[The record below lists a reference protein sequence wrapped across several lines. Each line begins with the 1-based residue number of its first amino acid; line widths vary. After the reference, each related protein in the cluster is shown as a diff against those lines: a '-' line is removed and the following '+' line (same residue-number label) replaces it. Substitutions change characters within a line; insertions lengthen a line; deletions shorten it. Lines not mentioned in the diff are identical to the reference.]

1 MGKATQPQQ
10 KKAQAKASP
19 KAKPV
24 SAFNHHGGK
33 ESVKLAK
40 DIFAR
45 KKAAMAAM
53 DASSKKGWPQDVV
66 ADDRWCSWMPEG
78 WEPALKMTAGKIL
91 IQGMV
96 GPLPEDGG
104 VRKFFF
110 HKVDLEKHLGRKLD
124 LDERGKKPRDFGNI
138 NPEHFLHRTD
148 REPLQSYIKT
158 RCDGLH
164 GYSVEEALDDF
175 KYMHGEGKDA
185 KQKQYSMQDLKY
197 DVEERKFLQLV
208 PERPAAGARQ
218 AAPLTPASVDR
229 HLPNAS
235 SEACAAPS
243 TPKRQDSGASAS
255 GSLVQ
260 MPSTPAKRPRV
271 ASAAAASASGK
282 QARLN
287 SAEDYAQ
294 MARREIFEQC
304 YKPFKTRAAL
314 SVEDERSMCALVG
327 AGFDLGIDVMVLKAL
342 KLALRTAPEGRGKIG
357 QAVLEE
363 FEGAY
368 LQGVGV

>member
-1 MGKATQPQQ
+1 MGKEAKPRQ
-10 KKAQAKASP
+10 KVQAKASP
-19 KAKPV
+19 KAKPL
-24 SAFNHHGGK
+24 SPFNHHGGK

-45 KKAAMAAM
+45 KKAAMTAM
-53 DASSKKGWPQDVV
+53 GASSKKGWPQDVV
-66 ADDRWCSWMPEG
+66 ADDRWCSWMPDG
-78 WEPALKMTAGKIL
+78 WTPALKMTAGKIL

-96 GPLPEDGG
+96 GPLPEDGEL
-104 VRKFFF
+104 RKFFF
-110 HKVDLEKHLGRKLD
+110 HKADLEKYLGRKLD
-124 LDERGKKPRDFGNI
+124 LDERGKKPKDYGNI
-138 NPEHFLHRTD
+138 NPKEFLHRTD
-148 REPLQSYIKT
+148 REPACSYIKT
-158 RCDGLH
+158 RCDSLH
-164 GYSVEEALDDF
+164 GYSVEEALGDF
-175 KYMHGEGKDA
+175 KYMHGEGDA

-218 AAPLTPASVDR
+218 AAPSTPA
-229 HLPNAS
+229 PNAS
-235 SEACAAPS
+235 SDACAAPS

-255 GSLVQ
+255 GRLVQ

-271 ASAAAASASGK
+271 APAAAASASGK
-282 QARLN
+282 QARLK

-304 YKPFKTRAAL
+304 YEPFKTRAAL
-314 SVEDERSMCALVG
+314 SVEDEKSMCALVG
-327 AGFDLGIDVMVLKAL
+327 AGFDLGIDAMVLKSL
-342 KLALRTAPEGRGKIG
+342 KLALRIAPEGRGKIG